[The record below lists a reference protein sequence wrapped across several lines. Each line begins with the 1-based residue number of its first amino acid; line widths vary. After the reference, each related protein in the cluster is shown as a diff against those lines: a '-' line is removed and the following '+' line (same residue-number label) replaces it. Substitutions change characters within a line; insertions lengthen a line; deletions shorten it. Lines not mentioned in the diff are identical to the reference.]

1 MLSTLMGLASQRA
14 DLGAA
19 EPRHASSR
27 SLSDV
32 DLALSD
38 DAAALLYRQA
48 PRALAASAVLAL
60 LMMLAID
67 LAYPGKGSWVWLGL
81 FLAVLGARW
90 FDAMRWRSAGSA
102 PPSEFLIKH
111 YSAGVLASTL
121 LWAAL
126 PWVVFDG
133 METAGIVIVMLTMA
147 GMVSAS
153 ALLLSPLQRLAL
165 LHAGL
170 LLIPGGM
177 WLLGADN
184 SAERMVGV
192 MSLLFLGLAVAGIS
206 SAHRRMRHAMLTTL
220 ENRRMAD
227 TEVLSRN
234 HLEQL
239 TAELS
244 EARSVMEQ
252 AKVGLERRIED
263 RTAALEDRSREL
275 ARQSVT
281 DALTGLPN
289 RKGINEHLS
298 ELLAANAKPSSRGH
312 LALLFLDLD
321 HFKEVNDLMGH
332 LAGDAVLRIAAERLR
347 ENIPRGA
354 FAARWGGDE
363 FVVVL
368 PGLKRAEQQ
377 SKVVAE
383 QLRAALSE
391 PVRLEER
398 VVRIGCSIGVALA
411 PLHGST
417 PEALIIAADQAVYSA
432 KSEGSGRVRLFDI
445 KLAEE
450 TGRQNKIAQALPA
463 AVELG
468 QLQVAYQPIVS
479 AADGSATHVEAL
491 ARWRHPQWGAVS
503 PAEFIPVAE
512 ASGLIHT
519 MGRWVLRQAC
529 LDAARWPG
537 AQPPKVSVNVSAM
550 QVTSGRLVAQVR
562 EALASAGLP
571 PQRLVIE
578 LTESLPLGSRGRVE
592 ATLAEL
598 RAMGVTLAIDDFGT
612 GYSSLSSLMR
622 LPLSLVKVDRSFV
635 QDVPGEGE
643 LLIKATVDVA
653 RCFGLEVVAEGVET
667 RAQKA
672 RLIALGVSYLQGYLF
687 GKPMPNAEFVAWLGL
702 RDGSDNIVALRA

>member
-1 MLSTLMGLASQRA
+1 
-14 DLGAA
+14 
-19 EPRHASSR
+19 
-27 SLSDV
+27 
-32 DLALSD
+32 
-38 DAAALLYRQA
+38 
-48 PRALAASAVLAL
+48 
-60 LMMLAID
+60 MMLAID
-67 LAYPGKGSWVWLGL
+67 LAYPGKASWAWLL
-81 FLAVLGARW
+81 LSLLVLGVRLL
-90 FDAMRWRSAGSA
+90 DAMRWRRAGVP
-102 PPSEFLIKH
+102 PPSHILIRN
-111 YSAGVLASTL
+111 YAVGVLASAL

-126 PWVVFDG
+126 PWVVFAEL
-133 METAGIVIVMLTMA
+133 ETAGKVIVMLTLA

-153 ALLLSPLQRLAL
+153 AWLLSPLRRVSL
-165 LHAGL
+165 LHAAL
-170 LLIPGGM
+170 LLLPGSL
-177 WLLGADN
+177 WLLGSDE
-184 SAERMVGV
+184 SAQRMIGV
-192 MSLLFLGLAVAGIS
+192 MAVLFFALAVAGIS
-206 SAHRRMRHAMLTTL
+206 AAHRTMRSAMLTAQDNL
-220 ENRRMAD
+220 RLADAEAASRRQ
-227 TEVLSRN
+227 V
-234 HLEQL
+234 EQL

-244 EARSVMEQ
+244 DARCVMEQ
-252 AKVGLERRIED
+252 AKAGLERRIED

-275 ARQSVT
+275 ARQAVT
-281 DALTGLPN
+281 DSLTGLPN
-289 RKGINEHLS
+289 RKGINEHLT
-298 ELLAANAKPSSRGH
+298 ELLAESAKPNSKGH

-332 LAGDAVLRIAAERLR
+332 VAGDTVLRVAAERLR
-347 ENIPRGA
+347 ESIPRGA

-368 PGLKRAEQQ
+368 PALQRAEQQ
-377 SKVVAE
+377 STVVAE
-383 QLRAALSE
+383 QLRAALSI
-391 PVRLEER
+391 PVNLQER

-411 PLHGST
+411 PMHGST
-417 PEALIIAADQAVYSA
+417 PEALIIAADHAVYSA
-432 KSEGSGRVRLFDI
+432 KSEGSGRVRLFDTR
-445 KLAEE
+445 LAEQ
-450 TGRQNKIAQALPA
+450 TGRQNKVAQALPA

-503 PAEFIPVAE
+503 PTEFIPMAE

-537 AQPPKVSVNVSAM
+537 SQPPKVSVNVSAM

-571 PQRLVIE
+571 PQRLMIE
-578 LTESLPLGSRGRVE
+578 LTESLPMGSRERVE
-592 ATLAEL
+592 ATLTEL
-598 RAMGVTLAIDDFGT
+598 RGMGVTFAIDDFGT

-622 LPLSLVKVDRSFV
+622 QPLSLIKVDRSFV

-667 RAQKA
+667 RAQKM
-672 RLIALGVSYLQGYLF
+672 RLTALGVSYMQGYLF

>member
-1 MLSTLMGLASQRA
+1 M
-14 DLGAA
+14 
-19 EPRHASSR
+19 
-27 SLSDV
+27 
-32 DLALSD
+32 
-38 DAAALLYRQA
+38 
-48 PRALAASAVLAL
+48 
-60 LMMLAID
+60 
-67 LAYPGKGSWVWLGL
+67 
-81 FLAVLGARW
+81 
-90 FDAMRWRSAGSA
+90 
-102 PPSEFLIKH
+102 
-111 YSAGVLASTL
+111 
-121 LWAAL
+121 
-126 PWVVFDG
+126 
-133 METAGIVIVMLTMA
+133 
-147 GMVSAS
+147 
-153 ALLLSPLQRLAL
+153 
-165 LHAGL
+165 
-170 LLIPGGM
+170 
-177 WLLGADN
+177 
-184 SAERMVGV
+184 
-192 MSLLFLGLAVAGIS
+192 
-206 SAHRRMRHAMLTTL
+206 
-220 ENRRMAD
+220 
-227 TEVLSRN
+227 
-234 HLEQL
+234 
-239 TAELS
+239 
-244 EARSVMEQ
+244 
-252 AKVGLERRIED
+252 
-263 RTAALEDRSREL
+263 
-275 ARQSVT
+275 
-281 DALTGLPN
+281 
-289 RKGINEHLS
+289 
-298 ELLAANAKPSSRGH
+298 
-312 LALLFLDLD
+312 
-321 HFKEVNDLMGH
+321 
-332 LAGDAVLRIAAERLR
+332 
-347 ENIPRGA
+347 
-354 FAARWGGDE
+354 
-363 FVVVL
+363 
-368 PGLKRAEQQ
+368 
-377 SKVVAE
+377 
-383 QLRAALSE
+383 
-391 PVRLEER
+391 EER